1 MTRAVTKNAAKAQV
15 NANERVAAQIRAFMA
30 ARKMRSAD
38 LAQLLNITPYTAN
51 RRVQGEG
58 TPFDFNDVE
67 AIAGWLGVPVA
78 YIVDPGA
85 HQYTP

>member
-1 MTRAVTKNAAKAQV
+1 MD

-30 ARKMRSAD
+30 ARKKRSAE

-51 RRVQGEG
+51 RRVQGDG
-58 TPFDFNDVE
+58 APFDFNDVE

-78 YIVDPGA
+78 HIVDPGNT
-85 HQYTP
+85 HQYTQ